1 MAPDAILDGIRE
13 VLSAELGWE
22 GELSPATRLV
32 EDLELDSLRLLTLG
46 VGLEDRFQV
55 ALEEGDEE
63 GVETVADLAEVLGR
77 RLAG

>member
-1 MAPDAILDGIRE
+1 MEGIRD
-13 VLSAELGWE
+13 VLAAELGWSGALAPE
-22 GELSPATRLV
+22 TRLV
-32 EDLELDSLRLLTLG
+32 EDLELDSLRLLTLV